1 MDILYGLAFSSHL
14 GLNGDYNDVH
24 PQIRIEHD
32 RFIAGAYYN
41 SEERVSFYGGYRFEP
56 MDNVG
61 VELGAVNGYPAIGG
75 VVPYI
80 RGTYDSGSTRFF
92 IAPGAEKRQG
102 ETTVGAVIGIEFLL
116 K

>member
-1 MDILYGLAFSSHL
+1 MDILYGLAFSLHL

-41 SEERVSFYGGYRFEP
+41 SEFALSPYAGVKYDYGDIFVEGGIVGGYSALGSIIPFARAGYNLSDNSAVFITPGVE
-56 MDNVG
+56 DNNVG
-61 VELGAVNGYPAIGG
+61 V
-75 VVPYI
+75 VV
-80 RGTYDSGSTRFF
+80 
-92 IAPGAEKRQG
+92 
-102 ETTVGAVIGIEFLL
+102 GIEITRSVHS